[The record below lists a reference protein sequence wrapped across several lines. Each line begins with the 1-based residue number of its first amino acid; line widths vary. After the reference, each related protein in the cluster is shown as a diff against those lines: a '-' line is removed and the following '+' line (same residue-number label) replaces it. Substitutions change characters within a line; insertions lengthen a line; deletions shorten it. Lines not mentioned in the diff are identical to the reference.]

1 MSKGK
6 IGKHMNVTKEMK
18 HWIENVRRNKN
29 VNKVILGIAEN
40 ARHKYTPGT
49 ILFRQFTD
57 TGLQF
62 RAYTGRGV
70 RDVFV
75 CCDPEHRELL
85 KQTYGSE

>member
-1 MSKGK
+1 MSKCK

-18 HWIENVRRNKN
+18 QWITNIQKDQH
-29 VNKVILGIAEN
+29 VNKIILGIAEN

-70 RDVFV
+70 RDVFI
-75 CCDPEHRELL
+75 CCDPENREHLR
-85 KQTYGSE
+85 QTYGSE